1 MSTKKRTRHSSSTV
15 LAEYLG
21 GPGCDFLPTE
31 VPTLR
36 DVLRKGLL
44 IREAK
49 MLEDGGDRKNYPVRP
64 MIEELVSNIHDQW
77 KKSNVKFTPPV
88 VTNSKSLVNRLLNVW
103 EKVTAIAQKKETK
116 PKLVNSYTE
125 IFWPRNEF
133 QEPIRNEN
141 GITESESLCDIFS
154 NLNISSTVSLDKM
167 KKIYFDESNWS
178 RAEAGF
184 QNA

>member
-1 MSTKKRTRHSSSTV
+1 MTTKKRTRHSSSTA

-44 IREAK
+44 IREAQ

-64 MIEELVSNIHDQW
+64 MIEDLVSNIHDQW

-88 VTNSKSLVNRLLNVW
+88 VTNPKSLVNRLLNVW
-103 EKVTAIAQKKETK
+103 EKVIAIAQKK
-116 PKLVNSYTE
+116 
-125 IFWPRNEF
+125 RN
-133 QEPIRNEN
+133 
-141 GITESESLCDIFS
+141 
-154 NLNISSTVSLDKM
+154 
-167 KKIYFDESNWS
+167 
-178 RAEAGF
+178 
-184 QNA
+184 